1 MATAEAFLAAEPGAA
16 HFDGRGAG
24 AGAGTLA
31 VVWNTGRCGSTL
43 LGKALLATG
52 RPRQDGFLL
61 LALALEARAR
71 QLGKLPPQ
79 TEEGRRRNRALL
91 ELDGGA

>member
-52 RPRQDGFLL
+52 AASISEPHWCD
-61 LALALEARAR
+61 
-71 QLGKLPPQ
+71 QLTCKPPHVLGGAAVLRCFRCC
-79 TEEGRRRNRALL
+79 TAALL
-91 ELDGGA
+91 QKCPPP